1 MIYPTCLLNS
11 AILAGFHCSS
21 KETDLETDIN
31 LGEGE
36 WIKKESKARKL
47 RQTVR
52 EGTRI
57 KERWGKKMRLS
68 SLWRKS
74 QGNLVKKKNT
84 YEKREP

>member
-1 MIYPTCLLNS
+1 
-11 AILAGFHCSS
+11 
-21 KETDLETDIN
+21 LETDIN
-31 LGEGE
+31 LGEWE

-74 QGNLVKKKNT
+74 QGNLVRKNT
-84 YEKREP
+84 CEKRKP

>member
-1 MIYPTCLLNS
+1 
-11 AILAGFHCSS
+11 
-21 KETDLETDIN
+21 
-31 LGEGE
+31 LGEWE
-36 WIKKESKARKL
+36 WIKKGSKARKL

-74 QGNLVKKKNT
+74 QGNLVRKNT
-84 YEKREP
+84 YEKKKP